1 VKAMAAADVVV
12 ATAGGGGGGNETGAE
27 TAVNRTN
34 VADAVFDK
42 TSRLVVLYVQISVG
56 AVGGALVALW
66 LCPSVRPSVCHIQS
80 PVALW
85 LCVNRRRTSRVNT
98 IISILPPTN
107 FPPLPARS
115 TCFSL
120 PLRRRRTG
128 VHTGCAV
135 I

>member
-1 VKAMAAADVVV
+1 MKAMAAADVVV

-66 LCPSVRPSVCHIQS
+66 LC
-80 PVALW
+80 
-85 LCVNRRRTSRVNT
+85 VNRRRTSRVNT